1 MSLSKTFYPY
11 SYCHH
16 SQLFLSQDCFWL
28 HAGWYWDGDIHYDQA
43 RKKELVKRLLKSDGL
58 YTISFLTV
66 SLVLDGLLYHNVY
79 FPGLGFSLI
88 LELASKAML
97 ALGYRHLKSYT
108 FMTVL
113 TFIVIV
119 RWVMSAIFLSLRWW
133 KYWDKVFEY
142 VLKGFF
148 VLKEGLT
155 MIYLL
160 K

>member
-1 MSLSKTFYPY
+1 MIRL
-11 SYCHH
+11 
-16 SQLFLSQDCFWL
+16 
-28 HAGWYWDGDIHYDQA
+28 G
-43 RKKELVKRLLKSDGL
+43 RKELLERLLKSDGL

-119 RWVMSAIFLSLRWW
+119 RWVMSAIFLSLR
-133 KYWDKVFEY
+133 
-142 VLKGFF
+142 
-148 VLKEGLT
+148 
-155 MIYLL
+155 
-160 K
+160 